1 MTSKFSHHV
10 PKSLDSFR
18 VDLTSGT
25 VNSGKYLTPI
35 HFRSMRAKGWIKYSL
50 LVAKQICIR
59 ALHRVQLW
67 PAKSQLQ
74 PIAKMCVC
82 FILLYGLQT
91 AHWFPCLSHPAL
103 PTYSIASGKYHWL
116 CDHTLLG
123 PWHIRPTVVHQPI
136 SGHQWALR
144 GEFFQWE
151 FIFSIILTPHEC
163 AVQHPQLMFGLWPC
177 ISFPISLYSNFQQ
190 DWELTAI
197 LAALWGCT

>member
-103 PTYSIASGKYHWL
+103 PTYSIASMAMWPY
-116 CDHTLLG
+116 T
-123 PWHIRPTVVHQPI
+123 IRALTHQANGRPSANFRPSVSI
-136 SGHQWALR
+136 S

-190 DWELTAI
+190 DWESTAI